1 MTAIIILAAGSS
13 SRLGQPKQNLVFRGQ
28 TLLQRAIDSALSTVG
43 IHVLVV
49 LGADADLV
57 KPTIHHLP
65 ITIVNNPE
73 WNQGLS
79 TSIKTGIEAI
89 VQIEPDLSAVI
100 LMPCDQPFVDTHLLN
115 LLILQ
120 KTKTGI
126 AASFYNNELG
136 LPILFNKKYFPDL
149 LALDGD
155 NGIENLLETNKD
167 DVSDIYFPW
176 AETDIDTM
184 ADFEKL

>member
-13 SRLGQPKQNLVFRGQ
+13 SRLGQPKQNLIFRGQ
-28 TLLQRAIDSALSTVG
+28 TLLQRAIDSALSTIS

-57 KPTIHHLP
+57 KPTIDHLP
-65 ITIVNNPE
+65 VTIVHNPE
-73 WNQGLS
+73 WKQGIS
-79 TSIKTGIEAI
+79 SSIKTGVEAI
-89 VQIEPDLSAVI
+89 EKIEPNLSAVI
-100 LMPCDQPFVDTHLLN
+100 IMPCDQPFIDTHLLN

-120 KTKTGI
+120 KAKTGI
-126 AASFYNNELG
+126 AASFYNEELG

-149 LALDGD
+149 LILESD
-155 NGIENLLETNKD
+155 NGIEKLLEINKG
-167 DVSDIYFPW
+167 DVSEIYFPW